1 MFAASFQYFPTGVR
15 VPLRQGFKAEITT
28 DEPLVT
34 LLKSLA
40 AGTVSGE
47 CPCFRKDV
55 IRHTRRLMG
64 NLVDFLDA
72 QDQNTRL
79 CVNGYEYLKDTI
91 EFLNKGY
98 RSVHSSSRIGLV
110 AADYAHNQ
118 STNPK
123 AENRRERLRDLLQIA
138 PEEFIFVWLGHPN
151 GFADMLCTVNFL
163 FGTDPSVNAR

>member
-1 MFAASFQYFPTGVR
+1 MFAAAFQYFPTGVR
-15 VPLRQGFKAEITT
+15 IPLRQGFKAETT
-28 DEPLVT
+28 VDETFVT
-34 LLKSLA
+34 LMKSLA
-40 AGTVSGE
+40 DAKVSGDD
-47 CPCFRKDV
+47 PHFRKDA
-55 IRHTRRLMG
+55 IRHARRLMG

-79 CVNGYEYLKDTI
+79 SVNGYEYLKDTI

-98 RSVHSSSRIGLV
+98 RSVHSSSRIGLI
-110 AADYAHNQ
+110 AADFKSNQ

-123 AENRRERLRDLLQIA
+123 AESRRERLRDLLQIP
-138 PEEFIFVWLGHPN
+138 PEEFIFTWLKHPN